1 MPAATPEEFADD
13 LDDGLQW
20 RRTELASLRSA
31 VENLDS
37 SAEARPYGRMLL
49 RAGVALLYAHWEGY
63 AKQSCQHYLDYVAR
77 RRLKYSELN
86 RPLAM
91 TALRRMS
98 EQAGR
103 DPEQL
108 SRLLDLV
115 IAGGDDRA
123 RMPRQGV
130 VETGSNLRY
139 ERFIGMM
146 DALGLDGGPFETRQQ
161 LIDQRLC
168 DGRNDIAHGKAVFPT
183 REALLELQAIVI
195 DMMER
200 LRSQLIAAV
209 FARAYRSGTAS
220 PQG

>member
-1 MPAATPEEFADD
+1 VSAGTPEEFADD

-20 RRTELASLRSA
+20 RRSELASLRTA
-31 VENLDS
+31 VEKLAAAD
-37 SAEARPYGRMLL
+37 ETKPYGRMLL

-63 AKQSCQHYLDYVAR
+63 AKESCQHYLDYVALR
-77 RRLKYSELN
+77 KLKYTELS
-86 RPLAM
+86 RPFAM
-91 TALRRMS
+91 TALRPLS
-98 EQAGR
+98 ERAGKVP
-103 DPEQL
+103 DDL

-115 IAGGDDRA
+115 LREGDERA

-139 ERFIGMM
+139 DTFVRILGH
-146 DALGLDGGPFETRQQ
+146 LGLDPSPFETRQQ

-183 REALLELQAIVI
+183 RESLLELQEIVI
-195 DMMER
+195 DMMEK

-209 FARAYRSGTAS
+209 FAKAYRAERVA
-220 PQG
+220 P